1 MASASVAALVAAILY
16 IAVSFLQARRA
27 ARRTD
32 QSPAPIYALATIA
45 VILHGVGAL
54 SAMAGEGGINFSLFP
69 AGSLIFWM
77 VNVSLLVSLAW
88 RPLQNLMVVLFPIS
102 ALSVLLAT
110 LLPTDGTLLTEL
122 SSGMLAHIT
131 TSILAYAVLAI
142 AAVQA
147 GAVAAQ
153 DYQLRHRQTRGLV
166 QLLPPL
172 QLMES
177 ILFEIVWVGLALLTV
192 AIASG
197 FIFIDDIF
205 AQHLVHKTVLS
216 ICAWLLF
223 ATLLW
228 GHHQLGW
235 RSQVAARF
243 TLGGFAALALAY
255 AGSKF
260 VLEVILQR
268 G

>member
-1 MASASVAALVAAILY
+1 MLSASVAALVAAILY
-16 IAVSFLQARRA
+16 IAVSVLQARRA
-27 ARRTD
+27 SRRIET
-32 QSPAPIYALATIA
+32 PATTVYALAGIA
-45 VILHGVGAL
+45 VLLHAYAAFSGLAAEDGL
-54 SAMAGEGGINFSLFP
+54 SFSLFR

-77 VNVSLLVSLAW
+77 VNISLLASFAW
-88 RPLQNLMVVLFPIS
+88 RPLQNLMVVLFPIA
-102 ALSVLLAT
+102 ALAVVLAALMPA
-110 LLPTDGTLLTEL
+110 DGALLTDL
-122 SSGMLAHIT
+122 SGGMLAHIG
-131 TSILAYAVLAI
+131 SSVLAYAVLAI

-177 ILFEIVWVGLALLTV
+177 ILFEIVWVGLVLLTL

-228 GHHQLGW
+228 GHHRLGW
-235 RSQVAARF
+235 RSQLAARF
-243 TLGGFAALALAY
+243 TLGGFVALMLAY

-260 VLEVILQR
+260 VLELVLQR

>member
-1 MASASVAALVAAILY
+1 MLSASAAALVAAILY
-16 IAVSFLQARRA
+16 IAVSLLQARRA
-27 ARRTD
+27 ARRSEA
-32 QSPAPIYALATIA
+32 SPAPIYSLAGVA
-45 VILHGVGAL
+45 VLLHAYAAFSGLTADDGV
-54 SAMAGEGGINFSLFP
+54 SFSLFR

-77 VNVSLLVSLAW
+77 VNISLLISLSW

-102 ALSVLLAT
+102 ALAVMLAA
-110 LLPTDGTLLTEL
+110 LVPADGALLTDL
-122 SSGMLAHIT
+122 SGGMLAHIG
-131 TSILAYAVLAI
+131 TSVLAYAVLAI

-153 DYQLRHRQTRGLV
+153 DYQLRHRHTRGLV

-177 ILFEIVWVGLALLTV
+177 MLFEIVWVGLGLLTL

-197 FIFIDDIF
+197 FIFLDDIF

-216 ICAWLLF
+216 ICAWLLL

-243 TLGGFAALALAY
+243 TLGGFVALALAY

-260 VLEVILQR
+260 VLELVLQR

>member
-1 MASASVAALVAAILY
+1 MPSASVAALVAALLY
-16 IAVSFLQARRA
+16 IAASLLQARRA
-27 ARRTD
+27 ANRSD
-32 QSPAPIYALATIA
+32 NSQMAVYSLSIIA
-45 VILHGVGAL
+45 VVLHGYAAA
-54 SAMAGEGGINFSLFP
+54 SAMVADDGYSFSLFH

-77 VNVSLLVSLAW
+77 VNVSLLVSLLW
-88 RPLQNLMVVLFPIS
+88 RPLQNLMVVLFPLS
-102 ALSVLLAT
+102 ALSVMLSA
-110 LLPTDGTLLTEL
+110 LLPSEGTLLTNL
-122 SSGMLAHIT
+122 SGGMLAHIG
-131 TSILAYAVLAI
+131 TSILAYAVLVI

-172 QLMES
+172 QLMENM
-177 ILFEIVWVGLALLTV
+177 LFEIVWIGLVLLTV
-192 AIASG
+192 SIGSG
-197 FIFIDDIF
+197 FIFVNDFF

-228 GHHQLGW
+228 GRHALGW

-243 TLGGFAALALAY
+243 TLGGFVALALAY

-260 VLEVILQR
+260 VLELVLQR
-268 G
+268 T